1 MHFGRRHGKEFLKFA
16 VTAAALYHDVGR
28 GGAYQLARI
37 NTGIMLVTLIV
48 LPVTLTFSIFYYL
61 YVKKRFEEIEEVEA
75 DMTTVLQENVNGVRV
90 VKAFNNEIFEMEK
103 FEKRNSK
110 YREKNRKL
118 VRAMAYYWS
127 LSDSLTLLQ
136 YLATVTYSIFLAENG
151 LISQGDIIACL
162 MYIGMLVWPI
172 RGLGRI
178 IGDFGKA
185 TVAASRINDIL
196 TIPTEYVS
204 DGTLEPPI
212 TGNIEF
218 KGVSFKF
225 DDTDKHLLDGIDL
238 SIKAGETVALI
249 GKTGSGKSTIAGIL
263 VRLLDYDNG
272 SVTIDG
278 VELKDIKK
286 SWIRQ
291 NIGIILQD
299 PFLYATSVFENI
311 KIAARDTDPEQVY
324 KARAAIHKDIE
335 NFEEV

>member
-1 MHFGRRHGKEFLKFA
+1 
-16 VTAAALYHDVGR
+16 
-28 GGAYQLARI
+28 
-37 NTGIMLVTLIV
+37 
-48 LPVTLTFSIFYYL
+48 
-61 YVKKRFEEIEEVEA
+61 
-75 DMTTVLQENVNGVRV
+75 MTTVLQENVNGVRV

-249 GKTGSGKSTIAGIL
+249 GKTGSGKSTIAASSYACSIMIMAASRSTASNSRTSKNRGYGRISASSCRIRSCTRRAFSRTSKSPPGISIL
-263 VRLLDYDNG
+263 NRL
-272 SVTIDG
+272 
-278 VELKDIKK
+278 
-286 SWIRQ
+286 
-291 NIGIILQD
+291 
-299 PFLYATSVFENI
+299 
-311 KIAARDTDPEQVY
+311 
-324 KARAAIHKDIE
+324 
-335 NFEEV
+335 